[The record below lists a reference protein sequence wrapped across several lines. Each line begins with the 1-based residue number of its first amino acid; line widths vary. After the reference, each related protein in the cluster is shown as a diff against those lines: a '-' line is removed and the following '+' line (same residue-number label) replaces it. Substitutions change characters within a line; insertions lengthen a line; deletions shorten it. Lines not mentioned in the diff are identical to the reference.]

1 MKYRPEIDGLRALA
15 VVPVILF
22 HAGFHSF
29 SGGFVGV
36 DVFFVISGYL
46 ITSII
51 LAELEDGRFSIVNF
65 YERRARR
72 ILPVLFFV
80 MAACFPFAWFYLMPV
95 DMKDFIQ
102 SLLAVSTFSSNI
114 LFWLES
120 DYFDTAAELKPLLH
134 TWSLAVEEQYYIFFP
149 LFLMFTW
156 RMGKAWVLATLVL
169 IFLVSLGMGQWGAYH
184 SPTAAFYLLPT
195 RGWEL
200 LIGVFAAFY
209 FNRQVPVLTNVW
221 LNNLL
226 SLAGLSLIGFSIF
239 AFDETVPFPGVFALV
254 PTVGTLLIILFAQQG
269 TLVNR
274 MLSLKLF
281 VGIGLISY
289 SAYLWHQPIFAFVKY
304 TSFTE
309 PSAELMISLCMGI
322 GLLAYLSWRFVEK
335 PFRNKSVYS
344 RQFIFTSSAVVT
356 MAFISTAGILNLSDG
371 FKSRDIYA
379 RSMIGGYQPDNRELG
394 ADSWRY
400 LRELSGDENYGVEQ
414 NRYDRTLWFDES
426 DKRIRLLLVG
436 NSHSKDMFNVL
447 TSSEMTMSQFQVARF
462 GAEISNIDDNL
473 FESPNYR
480 LADVVMFVSQY
491 KPMDLDVFGQVI
503 ERAISDGKRTA
514 LVKNIY
520 EFEEFGQRTY
530 ADFLF
535 NLLLKNDGAEN
546 ISSGDIHKINQKHF
560 EQFLERDPSQYRKQI
575 NTEINTMALKYDQV
589 LVLDRMDYVCDR
601 PKEVCYA
608 ITDSYHKLFY
618 DYGHHTVEGAK
629 FFGSR
634 IDSVNWLMAL

>member
-1 MKYRPEIDGLRALA
+1 VKYRPEIDGLRALA

-426 DKRIRLLLVG
+426 DKRMRLLLVG